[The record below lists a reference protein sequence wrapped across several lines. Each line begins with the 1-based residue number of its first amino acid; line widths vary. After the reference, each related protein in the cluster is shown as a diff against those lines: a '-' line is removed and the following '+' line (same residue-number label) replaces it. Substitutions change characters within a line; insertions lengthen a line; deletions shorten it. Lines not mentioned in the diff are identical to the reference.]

1 MGVCLTEAWSD
12 NMKLVAVLSLASS
25 EWSWLSLDTDTAVG
39 TVDTGTDMALDTV
52 MDTVDTARGLLML
65 KLSLDMDTED
75 TVVDTVVMV
84 IEATDMAMD
93 TARGLLMLRLSL
105 LLLLSLDMDM
115 VDTDMDMAMLDTDME
130 AMDIVLDMERGLLRL
145 PLDTTNTVDT
155 DIMDITD
162 TMAMDMDMA
171 RGQLR
176 PPLDTTDIMDITDTT
191 VMDMDM
197 DTMVRKERYQ
207 TGFPVCLTSRIQ

>member
-1 MGVCLTEAWSD
+1 
-12 NMKLVAVLSLASS
+12 
-25 EWSWLSLDTDTAVG
+25 
-39 TVDTGTDMALDTV
+39 
-52 MDTVDTARGLLML
+52 
-65 KLSLDMDTED
+65 
-75 TVVDTVVMV
+75 MV

-105 LLLLSLDMDM
+105 LLLLSLDMG
-115 VDTDMDMAMLDTDME
+115 ME

-145 PLDTTNTVDT
+145 PLDTTDTVDT

-191 VMDMDM
+191 DTMAMDMDM

-207 TGFPVCLTSRIQ
+207 TGFPVCLRSRIQ

>member
-1 MGVCLTEAWSD
+1 
-12 NMKLVAVLSLASS
+12 
-25 EWSWLSLDTDTAVG
+25 
-39 TVDTGTDMALDTV
+39 MALDTV

-75 TVVDTVVMV
+75 TAMDTVVMV
-84 IEATDMAMD
+84 IEAMDMA
-93 TARGLLMLRLSL
+93 TISARGLLMLRLSL

-115 VDTDMDMAMLDTDME
+115 LDTDME
-130 AMDIVLDMERGLLRL
+130 SMDIVLDMERGQLRL
-145 PLDTTNTVDT
+145 PLDTTDTVDT

-191 VMDMDM
+191 DTMAMDMDM
-197 DTMVRKERYQ
+197 DTMVRKERYL
-207 TGFPVCLTSRIQ
+207 TGCPVCLTSRIQ

>member
-1 MGVCLTEAWSD
+1 
-12 NMKLVAVLSLASS
+12 
-25 EWSWLSLDTDTAVG
+25 
-39 TVDTGTDMALDTV
+39 MALDTV

-130 AMDIVLDMERGLLRL
+130 AMDIVLDMERG
-145 PLDTTNTVDT
+145 
-155 DIMDITD
+155 
-162 TMAMDMDMA
+162 
-171 RGQLR
+171 QLR

-191 VMDMDM
+191 DTMAMDMDM

-207 TGFPVCLTSRIQ
+207 TGFPVCLRSRIQ